1 MSKAKREIPN
11 VEEMLNELRVE
22 AQLSEKAELM
32 MSESIWNTAK
42 SNSTTKGKY
51 TYEVPLILVHVDDSY
66 QRTETFSKA
75 KGDAIALDFSEFVY
89 EPIKLNYRNGKFY
102 CPSGQHRIYAHI
114 KMHRN
119 TIYSELVSCTRNE
132 EIAIFLFQDD
142 NRSKLSQ
149 YDRFKAGCELGLI
162 EDIALRDSCAAMGI
176 TIGKPGQ
183 RAQLNAVVASKAIIR
198 RGGEDTF
205 RFILSLIIEC
215 GWENQ
220 NKAFDTRIMRA
231 LNVVFNTEVT
241 GKAERE
247 EAKRRIVNYMR
258 RENCTPEHVF
268 GYAAVYQK
276 DIETGLKSF
285 FMDVIQSNKIKK
297 VINFL

>member
-1 MSKAKREIPN
+1 MKKKEIPN
-11 VEEMLNELRVE
+11 VEDMLNDLRAV
-22 AQLSEKAELM
+22 AQLSETTEKMMAE
-32 MSESIWNTAK
+32 SVWNTAI
-42 SNSTTKGKY
+42 SNSSTKGKY
-51 TYEVPLILVHVDDSY
+51 TYEVPLILVHIDESY

-114 KMHRN
+114 KMGRN

-162 EDIALRDSCAAMGI
+162 EDVALRDSCEAMGI
-176 TIGKPGQ
+176 TIGKPGG

-205 RFILSLIIEC
+205 RFILSLIIDC
-215 GWENQ
+215 GWE
-220 NKAFDTRIMRA
+220 KERRAFDTRMMRA
-231 LNVVFNTEVT
+231 LNVVFNTEIT
-241 GKAERE
+241 EKEERK
-247 EAKRRIVNYMR
+247 EAKRRIVNYVLK
-258 RENCTPEHVF
+258 ENIKPDHVF
-268 GYAAVYQK
+268 GLASIYQK

-285 FMDVIQSNKIKK
+285 FIDVIQCKRIKK
-297 VINFL
+297 VINFM

>member
-1 MSKAKREIPN
+1 MKKKEIPN
-11 VEEMLNELRVE
+11 VEDMLNDLRAV
-22 AQLSEKAELM
+22 AQLSETTEKMMAE
-32 MSESIWNTAK
+32 SVWNTAI
-42 SNSTTKGKY
+42 SNSSTKGKY
-51 TYEVPLILVHVDDSY
+51 TYEVPLILVHIDESY

-114 KMHRN
+114 KMRRN
-119 TIYSELVSCTRNE
+119 TIYSELVCCTRNE

-162 EDIALRDSCAAMGI
+162 EDVALRDSCEAMGI
-176 TIGKPGQ
+176 TIGKPGG

-198 RGGEDTF
+198 RGGEETF
-205 RFILSLIIEC
+205 RFVLSLIIDC
-215 GWENQ
+215 GWEKQ
-220 NKAFDTRIMRA
+220 KRAFDTRMMRA
-231 LNVVFNTEVT
+231 LNVVFNTEIT
-241 GKAERE
+241 GKEERK
-247 EAKRRIVNYMR
+247 EAKERIVNYIK
-258 RENCTPEHVF
+258 REKYTPDHVF
-268 GYAAVYQK
+268 GIASVYQK

-285 FMDVIQSNKIKK
+285 FIDVIQCKRIKK
-297 VINFL
+297 VINFM

>member
-1 MSKAKREIPN
+1 MKKREIPN
-11 VEEMLNELRVE
+11 VEDMLNELRAE
-22 AQLSEKAELM
+22 AQLSEKTELM

-51 TYEVPLILVHVDDSY
+51 TYEVPLILVHIDDSY

-114 KMHRN
+114 KMGRN

-162 EDIALRDSCAAMGI
+162 EDVALRDSCEAMGI
-176 TIGKPGQ
+176 TIGKPGG

-205 RFILSLIIEC
+205 CFILSLIIDC
-215 GWENQ
+215 GWE
-220 NKAFDTRIMRA
+220 KERRAFDTRMMRA
-231 LNVVFNTEVT
+231 LNVVFNTEIT
-241 GKAERE
+241 GREERK
-247 EAKRRIVNYMR
+247 EAKRRIVNYVLK
-258 RENCTPEHVF
+258 ENMKPDHVF
-268 GYAAVYQK
+268 GLASIYQK

-285 FMDVIQSNKIKK
+285 FMDVIQSKKIKK
-297 VINFL
+297 VVSFM